1 MDSHGGGNSGSTPD
15 TPASSD
21 NTSTTPGPKPK
32 PIALV
37 GGIVATILVL
47 LMPTPEGLSA
57 EGHQLMALFVGALIL
72 WTTEAIPISV
82 TSLLV
87 IAIQPLFGLID
98 LGGAMQN
105 AMTPVFF
112 FVLVMFL
119 VALAFTKTGL
129 AHRFALWMLSKAGT
143 DSKRAIY
150 VFCIGAGLI
159 SMIVSDVPAAAIF
172 LAIALGVFTKL
183 GLTPEKNSNFAKAV
197 MLGIPI
203 AALIGG
209 VGTPAGSSINLLG
222 LEIIVQQGGSDI
234 SFVSWMAIGIPMVLV
249 LVPLTAWVLVRLF
262 PPEFET
268 IGALSDLQEERRQL
282 GPIRTDEKKLMT
294 IMGIMFV
301 MWVLTSWPDMY
312 PAVLAPLSNIFL
324 VSMLGGIAMFLPG
337 INLIGWKEAQ
347 HNIGWDVLL
356 LLFAVVSLGALSS
369 TTGLATWL
377 VESSLGTVSTWPLV
391 VILLSISLF
400 TVVIHLMLP
409 INPVINVVMI
419 PPIMALGSAAGFS
432 PELFALP
439 VIFTASCAF
448 LLPLDAVPLVT
459 YGKGYYKMFDMLK
472 PGIPIS
478 LAWVV
483 LMSVLM
489 LAIGP
494 MIGLL

>member
-1 MDSHGGGNSGSTPD
+1 MAINDRGTPG
-15 TPASSD
+15 TGTGASS
-21 NTSTTPGPKPK
+21 TAVSPRPKPLAM
-32 PIALV
+32 IAAVL
-37 GGIVATILVL
+37 ATLLVL
-47 LMPTPEGLSA
+47 LLPTPAGLSA
-57 EGHQLMALFVGALIL
+57 EGHQLMALFLGALIL

-119 VALAFTKTGL
+119 IALAFTKTGL
-129 AHRFALWMLSKAGT
+129 AQRFALWMLSRAGT
-143 DSKRAIY
+143 DSRRAIY
-150 VFCIGAGLI
+150 VFCIGSGLI

-172 LAIALGVFTKL
+172 LAIALSIFAKL
-183 GLTPEKNSNFAKAV
+183 DLTPERNSNFAKAV

-222 LEIIVQQGGSDI
+222 LEIIVQQGGTDI
-234 SFVSWMAIGIPMVLV
+234 AFIEWMAIGIPMVLV
-249 LVPLTAWVLVRLF
+249 LVPLTAWVLVRIF
-262 PPEFET
+262 PPEFEH
-268 IGALSDLQEERRQL
+268 IGAMADLQEERRQM
-282 GPIRTDEKKLMT
+282 GPVSRDEWKL
-294 IMGIMFV
+294 ISVVSIMFV
-301 MWVLTSWPDMY
+301 LWVLTSWPSIY
-312 PAVLAPLSNIFL
+312 PAPLAPLSNIFL
-324 VSMLGGIAMFLPG
+324 VSMLGGVAMFMPG

-347 HNIGWDVLL
+347 QSIGWDVLL
-356 LLFAVVSLGALSS
+356 LLFAVVSLGGLSS
-369 TTGLATWL
+369 TTGLADWL
-377 VESSLGTVSTWPLV
+377 VASSLGEVATWHV
-391 VILLSISLF
+391 VLILLLISLF
-400 TVVIHLMLP
+400 TVLIHLMLP

-459 YGKGYYKMFDMLK
+459 YGKGYYSMFDMLK
-472 PGIPIS
+472 PGIPVSI
-478 LAWVV
+478 AWVI
-483 LMSVLM
+483 LMTILLLV
-489 LAIGP
+489 IGP

>member
-1 MDSHGGGNSGSTPD
+1 MNQDHQATAVQRGF
-15 TPASSD
+15 
-21 NTSTTPGPKPK
+21 PKPK
-32 PIALV
+32 LPAL
-37 GGIVATILVL
+37 GGAIVATALVL
-47 LMPTPEGLSA
+47 IMPTPEGLSP
-57 EGHQLMALFVGALIL
+57 EGHRLMALFVGALIL
-72 WTTEAIPISV
+72 WATEAIPISA
-82 TSLLV
+82 TALLV

-119 VALAFTKTGL
+119 IALAFTKTGL
-129 AHRFALWMLSKAGT
+129 AHRFALWMLAKAGT
-143 DSKRAIY
+143 DAKRAVY
-150 VFCIGAGLI
+150 VFCFGAAAI

-172 LAIALGVFTKL
+172 LAIALPIFAKL
-183 GLTPEKNSNFAKAV
+183 GITAEKGSNFGKAI

-222 LEIIVQQGGSDI
+222 LEIIVQQGGERI
-234 SFVSWMAIGIPMVLV
+234 AFVEWMAIGIPMVIV
-249 LVPLTAWVLVRLF
+249 LVPLTAWVLVRMF

-268 IGALSDLQEERRQL
+268 IGALADLEEERRRMGQVS
-282 GPIRTDEKKLMT
+282 RDEWKL
-294 IMGIMFV
+294 IGIMSVMFV
-301 MWVLTSWPDMY
+301 LWVLTSWPELY
-312 PAVLAPLSNIFL
+312 PAALAPLSNIFL

-347 HNIGWDVLL
+347 DNVGWDVLL
-356 LLFAVVSLGALSS
+356 LLFAVVSLGGLSS
-369 TTGLATWL
+369 STGLAPWL
-377 VESSLGTVSTWPLV
+377 VEATLGGVATWHFV
-391 VILLSISLF
+391 VILLAISLF

-419 PPIMALGSAAGFS
+419 PPIMALGTAAGFS

-478 LAWVV
+478 AAWVV
-483 LMSVLM
+483 LMTALMVL
-489 LAIGP
+489 IGP
-494 MIGLL
+494 LIGLL